1 VVVSPNV
8 LTDLTQVRD
17 RLRAF
22 EDRYSATAQPLPW
35 KFTTTTDLDDLLAR
49 PGPTDTHSP
58 TDRKSSP
65 STWQRDQPSKDFRAR
80 LSARRRTIC
89 RRSMR

>member
-49 PGPTDTHSP
+49 PDRHTLTD
-58 TDRKSSP
+58 
-65 STWQRDQPSKDFRAR
+65 
-80 LSARRRTIC
+80 
-89 RRSMR
+89 